1 MKKILLTAA
10 SLMMFSAVSFSQN
23 VNAALY
29 KSKIER
35 SNADI
40 QDPKKNVKS
49 STWLSRGK
57 AFYDTAVA
65 NNFKI
70 FAGMPEADMIEKI
83 GNPVNAKEIPTET
96 YNGVNYLK
104 YQYKGVDIYLL
115 ADQKTVDF
123 WIETEPI
130 YPGALEESK
139 KAYLKA
145 IEIDPAAQKKATDGL
160 IKVMNAYRSVAG
172 NVNKIGKSAEAG
184 QNFGAA
190 YEIGSMDI
198 INDKDADSWAYYA
211 GVFGAITEDFDATI
225 KYLSPLAEAGTFE
238 ENGDTY
244 YYLAYAYQK
253 KGNFEEAEKNYLKGI
268 EKYPSNQKLLQDLIS
283 LYIEMKEDPSK
294 VIPYIKKGQESD
306 PNNVVFFLAE
316 GIAYNSMKEY
326 DKAIEAFNNA
336 LKVNPDYFEALYS
349 IGTSYYEKAG
359 QLNTELS
366 NVDYT
371 NAKLRDE
378 LTAKIYEA
386 YRNALPSLEKAHS
399 LKPEDRSTVEFLKS
413 IYFVL
418 RDQSPE
424 MQANYDKY
432 NELFKSM

>member
-145 IEIDPAAQKKATDGL
+145 IEIDPAAQKKATDGWCRQ
-160 IKVMNAYRSVAG
+160 KMSEP
-172 NVNKIGKSAEAG
+172 K
-184 QNFGAA
+184 GAA
-190 YEIGSMDI
+190 HKDI
-198 INDKDADSWAYYA
+198 
-211 GVFGAITEDFDATI
+211 
-225 KYLSPLAEAGTFE
+225 P
-238 ENGDTY
+238 
-244 YYLAYAYQK
+244 
-253 KGNFEEAEKNYLKGI
+253 
-268 EKYPSNQKLLQDLIS
+268 
-283 LYIEMKEDPSK
+283 
-294 VIPYIKKGQESD
+294 
-306 PNNVVFFLAE
+306 
-316 GIAYNSMKEY
+316 
-326 DKAIEAFNNA
+326 
-336 LKVNPDYFEALYS
+336 
-349 IGTSYYEKAG
+349 
-359 QLNTELS
+359 
-366 NVDYT
+366 
-371 NAKLRDE
+371 
-378 LTAKIYEA
+378 
-386 YRNALPSLEKAHS
+386 
-399 LKPEDRSTVEFLKS
+399 
-413 IYFVL
+413 
-418 RDQSPE
+418 
-424 MQANYDKY
+424 
-432 NELFKSM
+432 